1 MKHFFKFSG
10 IYAILSLMLNTLFHS
25 SAFANEIDQN
35 QIYYQQQRQAELQ
48 QAVIPQPSIFTAPTS
63 ESIQY
68 TPVAPT
74 STPQSSSSQQ
84 TTAQLN
90 TSSALPC
97 FTIHNI
103 NFTTLTLH
111 QHQVKMSIVSIL
123 H

>member
-68 TPVAPT
+68 TPT

-84 TTAQLN
+84 TT
-90 TSSALPC
+90 
-97 FTIHNI
+97 I
-103 NFTTLTLH
+103 N
-111 QHQVKMSIVSIL
+111 
-123 H
+123 